1 MIEKIIKEN
10 GKVFIAYLTSS
21 SKDGKFSKKRE
32 LESLKVLKKL
42 ELMIKIFF
50 TLEKTIMS
58 KIYNYIK
65 INLVF
70 KKLHNTFMNINLD
83 QLIIHSWEGGHP
95 DHDTSHVIGFK
106 LAKKLDLLDRT
117 FQFPLYSGNKLYWY
131 FFRLFDTSITKGEI
145 LVYKIPNLK
154 KFKYLYLISYYKS
167 QVKTFIGL
175 FPIYLMHIIFFKIL

>member
-1 MIEKIIKEN
+1 
-10 GKVFIAYLTSS
+10 
-21 SKDGKFSKKRE
+21 
-32 LESLKVLKKL
+32 
-42 ELMIKIFF
+42 
-50 TLEKTIMS
+50 
-58 KIYNYIK
+58 
-65 INLVF
+65 
-70 KKLHNTFMNINLD
+70 MNINLD

-106 LAKKLDLLDRT
+106 LVKKLDLLDRT

-131 FFRLFDTSITKGEI
+131 FFRLFDTSITKGDI

-175 FPIYLMHIIFFKIL
+175 FPIYLMHIIFSKYFKLQKLSKIYYFKKPHSGELLYERRKMGDFEKLQKIYVQFLNSI